1 MSLLPEIAIILLLVL
16 VNGVLAM
23 SEIAVVSSRRA
34 VLKARAEAGSK
45 SAAIALSLAEKP
57 DRFLSTVQVGIT
69 LVGIVAGAYGGVAIS
84 DSLAP
89 LLARIDF
96 LRDASQEVAIV
107 TVVYAITFLSILVG
121 ELVPKRVALR
131 SPETMAAVVAR
142 PMLLLSKISAP
153 IVWVLAGS
161 SNAVLRLFSLEGE
174 VKAPPTEEEISSLM
188 AEGTSAGVFH
198 KSERHMVEGVLRL
211 DECPVTEI
219 MTHRTRIVW
228 LDIDDADEINW
239 RKIVTSGHSH
249 FPVCRGNPDEI
260 LGMVGV
266 KALWANMAAG
276 APGSIRSNLEK
287 PLFVPDTLS
296 AVEVLDLFR
305 KKKKQRALVTDEFGL
320 VKGMVT
326 LIDVMAAIVGE
337 LPDKGERPGEA
348 TMRRPD
354 GSWMVDGALSIGE
367 LRRRFSLPPLPG
379 EGEATFV
386 TLGGFVT
393 EQLGGMPEE
402 GAAFRW
408 NGWEF
413 EVETMDRRRVA
424 KVVMRPVS
432 A

>member
-1 MSLLPEIAIILLLVL
+1 
-16 VNGVLAM
+16 
-23 SEIAVVSSRRA
+23 
-34 VLKARAEAGSK
+34 
-45 SAAIALSLAEKP
+45 
-57 DRFLSTVQVGIT
+57 
-69 LVGIVAGAYGGVAIS
+69 
-84 DSLAP
+84 
-89 LLARIDF
+89 
-96 LRDASQEVAIV
+96 
-107 TVVYAITFLSILVG
+107 
-121 ELVPKRVALR
+121 
-131 SPETMAAVVAR
+131 
-142 PMLLLSKISAP
+142 
-153 IVWVLAGS
+153 
-161 SNAVLRLFSLEGE
+161 
-174 VKAPPTEEEISSLM
+174 
-188 AEGTSAGVFH
+188 
-198 KSERHMVEGVLRL
+198 MVEGVLRL

-228 LDIDDADEINW
+228 LDIDDPDEINW

-276 APGSIRSNLEK
+276 VPGSIRANLEK
-287 PLFVPDTLS
+287 PLFVPDTLT

-348 TMRRPD
+348 TKRRPD
-354 GSWMVDGALSIGE
+354 GSWMVDGALSVGE

-379 EGEATFV
+379 EGEAAFV

-393 EQLGGMPEE
+393 ERLGGMPAE
-402 GAAFRW
+402 GASFRW

-413 EVETMDRRRVA
+413 EVETMDRLRVA
-424 KVVMRPVS
+424 KVVMRPV